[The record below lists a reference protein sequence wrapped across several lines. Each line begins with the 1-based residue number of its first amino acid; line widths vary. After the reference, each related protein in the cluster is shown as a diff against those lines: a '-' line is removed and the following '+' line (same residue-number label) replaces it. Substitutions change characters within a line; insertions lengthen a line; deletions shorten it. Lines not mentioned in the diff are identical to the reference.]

1 MTNALRLS
9 LASQSLLLP
18 TAGIALLL
26 NTDCQH
32 MTLTSNQTWARA
44 FATYTRVSQG
54 RPVID

>member
-9 LASQSLLLP
+9 LASQLLLLP
-18 TAGIALLL
+18 TAGIALL